1 MAGEAE
7 QKKRRRSTNYP
18 LEFKRRLAQQARDES
33 VSVAQ
38 LAMQHGLNTNMVFR
52 WRRQLRAGLLG
63 TATQFLPVTLAA
75 ESKVP
80 AGVGIGDAGSIE
92 IQLGQATIRI
102 HGVPDPATLALAGLW
117 PRQMYNGTVICRVEC
132 WRY

>member
-1 MAGEAE
+1 MAGDAE

-18 LEFKRRLAQQARDES
+18 LEFKRRLAQQACDES

-63 TATQFLPVTLAA
+63 TATQFLPVALAA
-75 ESKVP
+75 EPKQP
-80 AGVGIGDAGSIE
+80 IGGAGSAGSIE
-92 IQLGQATIRI
+92 IQLGKATICIR
-102 HGVPDPATLALAGLW
+102 GVPDPATLALVLQGLR
-117 PRQMYNGTVICRVEC
+117 P
-132 WRY
+132 

>member
-18 LEFKRRLAQQARDES
+18 LEFKRRLAQQACDEA

-38 LAMQHGLNTNMVFR
+38 LAMQHGLNMVFR

-63 TATQFLPVTLAA
+63 TATQFLPVALAA
-75 ESKVP
+75 EPKQP
-80 AGVGIGDAGSIE
+80 IGGAGSAGSIE
-92 IQLGQATIRI
+92 IQLGQATICIR
-102 HGVPDPATLALAGLW
+102 GVPDPATLALVLQGLH
-117 PRQMYNGTVICRVEC
+117 P
-132 WRY
+132 